1 MLEKGQSFTDNNIEY
16 RIKDI
21 IGKGANTVAYLAE
34 RTGEGL
40 TATCILKEYIPHDID
55 SFTSAEEKAKRYT
68 RGKAR
73 FLAAAKMQ
81 NSIRQLSTLT
91 NQASPVSRIF
101 EANDTAYIEVVCYG
115 GATLNKLTNL
125 TLPEYTE
132 IIRTIAKTV
141 EYYHHAGYLCL
152 DIKPENIFILQNTPD
167 DTITQLVEFIDFD
180 SIKEKNNLTAESVI
194 SYTRDWAAP
203 EQHSPFNPAAI
214 SERTDIYTIGELAF
228 YYLFGRHSADAE
240 HRSFSAYPF
249 EEVKK
254 EYKKYTER
262 PDIRSLFGELF
273 RGTLRSSCANRFN
286 SMQDVIRVLSKL
298 VDELDRKDYVIPKF
312 PPVSP
317 FFLGREGELKSIK
330 ESLKDNHV
338 LFVTGIGGI
347 GKSALVRSYIHRS
360 RSDYDVIVYLEYD
373 GDIRHTFADDKQLS
387 ISTVSMSPNESPE
400 EYHDRK
406 LKSFNNICAEKR
418 VLFVVD
424 NYTGRLTKELSAIF
438 DYGYDTIIITRN
450 EPPKNSFTSIR
461 VNALPDNTQL
471 YNLIS
476 LNLDR
481 PITKMEKD
489 VFTEIIELVAG
500 HTLTLELIARQIAAG
515 KTSAENALQ
524 LIKEN
529 GFSRFSDEKISNYK
543 DGEEVYGTLSAI
555 ISALFKTGN
564 MPENA
569 RITLKVLAFLEVRG
583 LDRDLVKDI
592 LKLDMDEIET
602 LKKEGWLY
610 VDSLI
615 RVHPVIAETVQ
626 SWTWSDTDDI
636 TVMEYHKRVTDVYV
650 GTGNAE
656 QIRVILRNAKEYTA
670 AHPRHIIKAMCYDI
684 EGCYY
689 DVLCNGYYTIYID
702 ENTDPIDKMIEAID
716 KAIHELEQSND
727 NRKYKYLAKYYLD
740 LASVLMR
747 CVANCKEEV
756 SDLLEKS
763 SALIEEH
770 EPEYSENR
778 CYHNMITAWYF
789 TLIEPDINKT
799 LSYTDRAK
807 EIAYK
812 VFPTELEIIDII
824 YIPTANCL
832 AEHGDMEG
840 ARKVLEEAV
849 KLCMKYHS
857 VVNYKKKHKEIVL
870 YLKTF

>member
-1 MLEKGQSFTDNNIEY
+1 MLEKGQSFVNNNIEY
-16 RIKDI
+16 TIKDI

-34 RTGEGL
+34 RTCEGL
-40 TATCILKEYIPHDID
+40 TATCILKEYAPHDIENFK
-55 SFTSAEEKAKRYT
+55 SEEEKANRYAQ
-68 RGKAR
+68 GKAR

-91 NQASPVSRIF
+91 NQTSPVSRIF

-115 GATLNKLTNL
+115 GATLNKLSNL
-125 TLPEYTE
+125 SLPEYIK

-152 DIKPENIFILQNTPD
+152 DIKPENIFILQNTPN

-180 SIKEKNNLTAESVI
+180 SIKGKDRLTSETVI

-203 EQHSPFNPAAI
+203 EQYSPFNPAAI
-214 SERTDIYTIGELAF
+214 TERTDIYTIGELTF
-228 YYLFGRHSADAE
+228 YYLFGRHSRDNE
-240 HRSFSAYPF
+240 HRSFSSYPF
-249 EEVKK
+249 DEEKK
-254 EYKKYTER
+254 EYRKYTER
-262 PDIRSLFGELF
+262 PDIRSLFSELF
-273 RGTLRSSCANRFN
+273 RGTLRSSYVNRFN
-286 SMQDVIRVLSKL
+286 SMQDVIRILSKL
-298 VDELDRKDYVIPKF
+298 SEELNRKDYVIPKL
-312 PPVSP
+312 PSVSP
-317 FFLGREGELKSIK
+317 FFLGREVELKNIK
-330 ESLKDNHV
+330 ESLKENHV

-360 RSDYDVIVYLEYD
+360 RSDYDVIAYLEYD

-387 ISTVSMSPNESPE
+387 ISTVSILPDESPA

-406 LKSFNNICAEKR
+406 LKSFNTICAEKR

-438 DYGYDTIIITRN
+438 DCGYDTIIITRN
-450 EPPKNSFTSIR
+450 EPPKNSFAGLR
-461 VNALPDNTQL
+461 VNALPDSAQL
-471 YNLIS
+471 FNLIS

-481 PITKMEKD
+481 PITKPEKEI
-489 VFTEIIELVAG
+489 FSEIIELVAG
-500 HTLTLELIARQIAAG
+500 HTLTMELIARQIAAG
-515 KTSAENALQ
+515 KTSAEKALE

-529 GFSRFSDEKISNYK
+529 GFSRFSDEEISNYK

-555 ISALFKTGN
+555 ISALFNAGN
-564 MPENA
+564 ISEPA

-583 LDRDLVKDI
+583 LERDLVKDI
-592 LKLDMDEIET
+592 LQLDMDDIEM

-610 VDSLI
+610 ADSLI

-626 SWTWSDTDDI
+626 SWTWGETDDL

-656 QIRVILRNAKEYTA
+656 QIRIILRNAKEYTA

-689 DVLCNGYYTIYID
+689 DVLCNGYYTIYIN
-702 ENTDPIDKMIEAID
+702 EHTDPIDKTIEAVD
-716 KAIHELEQSND
+716 NSIHELEQSSD
-727 NRKYKYLAKYYLD
+727 NRKYKYLAKSYLD
-740 LASVLMR
+740 LAGILIR
-747 CVANCKEEV
+747 CVADCKEEV
-756 SDLLEKS
+756 SDLLKKS
-763 SALIEEH
+763 LALIDEH
-770 EPEYSENR
+770 EPEYSEKR
-778 CYHNMITAWYF
+778 CYYNMISAWYY
-789 TLIEPDINKT
+789 TLMEPDINKT

-812 VFPTELEIIDII
+812 VFATELEIIDII

-832 AEHGDMEG
+832 AEHGDMDG

-849 KLCMKYHS
+849 LLCQKHPDEIT
-857 VVNYKKKHKEIVL
+857 YKEKIAELGII
-870 YLKTF
+870 LKTK